1 MTQFRHSHLVGL
13 IMLALALL
21 SLLCPRHSAAQT
33 TRPATALADDANS
46 DDPEVERRLL
56 QLPEG
61 FDIQLFASEPLL
73 KRPVSMTFDAQGRLW
88 VLCIPRYPQIL
99 PGQDAIDY
107 IAVLEDSEGKGRADK
122 SHIFVSGLRVATGM
136 VPDDAGGAYVG
147 EGDLLLH
154 FKDHTGS
161 GKSDERQIIFSG
173 FGTADTHHTLNTF
186 SWGPDGLLY
195 FNQGWYINS
204 SIETP
209 RGMRRRFGGAIWQL
223 RPDSLALEIYDRSIA
238 VNNTWGRVFDSFGQP
253 IIASAWPADINLIL
267 PDTPL
272 NRTDDPALV
281 PSLKV
286 TKLAGERHSGL
297 EIITGRHFPPDWQ
310 NNLVTG
316 AFNSRRLQRFKVQ
329 YDADRISVRE
339 LDPLIVSHHN
349 KFRPIDVKMGP
360 DGALY
365 VLDWYNII
373 IQHNQVNFRD
383 PRRDHEHGR
392 IWRVT
397 CNGRALVPA
406 PHLADAAIPQLL
418 EHLKDP
424 EQWTRLKAARLLALH
439 DRKEVIPTLARWVSA
454 IAGDKPED
462 EHQLLEALWLYQSL
476 DEVEP
481 ALLARLL
488 RARDARIRAAATTV
502 LGYWHDRLPDP
513 ARLLA
518 AQADDENIRVR
529 LNAVLAAQR
538 VPSSAALESA
548 LHALDHPSDAF
559 ISFETQKAAE
569 VLKPYWYPQFQAG
582 KFTFGSS
589 AKRLSFALQSIRA
602 ADAVEQLL
610 AMLSAGK
617 IVRENQPE
625 LLAAVAAM
633 GTPQQQNV
641 VFEAVLG
648 AEADKAFSSS
658 DRARLLDALVQSTR
672 SRGTQPS
679 ANVQRVSALMPGS
692 DELALSALRA
702 VGAWK
707 LESERA
713 ELEKISADDSSTPAK
728 RQAAIGALVD
738 MGGPQTVAHLTS
750 LAQEPKPYAARVD
763 AIAGLA
769 AMDTRQAAVLAA
781 ALFNEP
787 LPPGG
792 DPSPAFTAFFRRTG
806 GPDLLAAALKSKKPS
821 PDVARIGAGQL
832 YAAGLSAPALAQA
845 LRVGNEAIDRQK
857 QFSPAEQQ
865 RLVRLALSQG
875 DPHRGEKIFRGSVG
889 CMQCH
894 SIAGAGGNVAPDLAT
909 IGTTAQPDFL
919 VEHLILPAKSIK
931 DGYVAMEILTQG
943 GDAFTGVRQR
953 ETATDLVLRDAT
965 HDEIIIPKSTI
976 KKQRSIG
983 TLMPSG
989 LTDALTDNELADLV
1003 RFLSELGKPGP
1014 FDVGHAPVSRQWLTL
1029 TALPQN
1035 LPLLDSGALGHTLLT
1050 DAHLAWTRAY
1060 TNVAGEVTLSELA
1073 VGPTAST
1080 AILRCRVNVTAG
1092 GKCGLLLNSDQGV
1105 RVWLDGHLLSPAS
1118 IASLDLTAGTHTL
1131 DFAIDLSSRKLPTLR
1146 CELLEVTGSAAHVQ
1160 WAPTR

>member
-1 MTQFRHSHLVGL
+1 MQFRHNQFVALM
-13 IMLALALL
+13 MLAILPLAL
-21 SLLCPRHSAAQT
+21 SRHAAGQT
-33 TRPATALADDANS
+33 TAPADDPNS
-46 DDPEVERRLL
+46 DDPEVERRML
-56 QLPEG
+56 QLPQG

-73 KRPVSMTFDAQGRLW
+73 KRPVSMTFDAQGRMW

-107 IAVLEDSEGKGRADK
+107 IAVLEDTQGKGRADK

-136 VPDDAGGAYVG
+136 VPDDAGGAWVG

-154 FKDHTGS
+154 FKDNTGS
-161 GKSDERQIIFSG
+161 GKADERQIVFSG

-195 FNQGWYINS
+195 FDQGWYVNS

-238 VNNTWGRVFDSFGQP
+238 VNNTWGRIFDSFGQP
-253 IIASAWPADINLIL
+253 IIASAWPADINLVL

-281 PSLKV
+281 PSLKM

-297 EIITGRHFPPDWQ
+297 EIVTGRHFPAEWQ

-316 AFNSRRLQRFKVQ
+316 AFNSRRVQRFKVQ
-329 YDADRISVRE
+329 YDADRIAVKE
-339 LDPLIVSHHN
+339 VDPLIVSRHN

-383 PRRDHEHGR
+383 PRRDHDHGR
-392 IWRVT
+392 IWRIT
-397 CNGRALVPA
+397 CRDRPLVP
-406 PHLADAAIPQLL
+406 PPYLAEASIPQLL
-418 EHLKDP
+418 DHLKDP
-424 EQWTRLKAARLLALH
+424 EQWTRLKTARMLAQQN
-439 DRKEVIPTLARWVSA
+439 RKEVISALARWVSA
-454 IAGDKPED
+454 IAGSKPDE
-462 EHQLLEALWLYQSL
+462 EHQLLEALWLYQSM

-488 RARDARIRAAATTV
+488 RAQDARIRAAATTV
-502 LGYWHDRLPDP
+502 LGYWHDRLANP
-513 ARLLA
+513 ALLLA
-518 AQADDENIRVR
+518 TQADDENIRVR

-538 VPSSAALESA
+538 VPGPAALESA
-548 LHALDHPSDAF
+548 LHAMDHPTDAY
-559 ISFETQKAAE
+559 ISFELQKAAM

-582 KFTFGSS
+582 QFTFGGN
-589 AKRLSFALQSIRA
+589 ARRLSFALQSIQA
-602 ADAVEQLL
+602 PDAVEQLL

-625 LLAAVAAM
+625 LLAAVAVM

-641 VFEAVLG
+641 VFEAVLSE
-648 AEADKAFSSS
+648 EANKAFSLH

-672 SRGTQPS
+672 SRASQPS
-679 ANVQRVSALMPGS
+679 ADVKRVAVLITES
-692 DELALSALRA
+692 DELGLAALRA
-702 VGAWK
+702 AGAWK
-707 LESERA
+707 LESQRT
-713 ELEKISADDSSTPAK
+713 ELEKIGADESSAPPR

-738 MGGPQTVAHLTS
+738 LGGAQTVAWLAS

-769 AMDTRQAAVLAA
+769 ALDTRQAAELAA
-781 ALFNEP
+781 ALFAEP
-787 LPPGG
+787 MPGGG
-792 DPSPAFTAFFRRTG
+792 DPAPAFTAFFRRTG

-821 PDVARIGAGQL
+821 PDVARIGTRQL
-832 YAAGLSAPALAQA
+832 YAAGLSAPALAEA
-845 LRVGNEAIDRQK
+845 LRAGSEATDRQK

-865 RLVRLALSQG
+865 RLVRLAQTHG
-875 DPHRGEKIFRGSVG
+875 DPHRGEKIFRSSIG

-894 SIAGAGGNVAPDLAT
+894 AIAGAGGNVAPDLAT

-919 VEHLILPAKSIK
+919 VEHLILPNKSIK
-931 DGYVAMEILTQG
+931 DGYITLEVLTKD
-943 GDAFTGVRQR
+943 GDIFTGIRQR
-953 ETATDLVLRDAT
+953 ETGTDLVLRDAT
-965 HDEIIIPKSTI
+965 HDEIIIPKSAI
-976 KKQRSIG
+976 KKQRPIG
-983 TLMPSG
+983 TLMPVG

-1014 FDVGHAPVSRQWLTL
+1014 FDVGHAPVARQWHTL
-1029 TALPQN
+1029 ASVPPNLALRNPET
-1035 LPLLDSGALGHTLLT
+1035 LGRTLLT
-1050 DAHLAWTRAY
+1050 DAHLTWTRAY
-1060 TNVAGEVTLSELA
+1060 SNVAGNLSLSDLA
-1073 VGPTAST
+1073 AGTNARV
-1080 AILRCRVNVTAG
+1080 AILRCRVSATAS
-1092 GKCGLLLNSDQGV
+1092 GKCGILLDSDQGV
-1105 RVWLDGHLLSPAS
+1105 QLWLDGHPLSPAS
-1118 IASLDLTAGTHTL
+1118 IASLDLAAGTHTL
-1131 DFAIDLSSRKLPTLR
+1131 DFAIDLSTRKSPALR
-1146 CELLEVTGSAAHVQ
+1146 CELLEIPGSSAHAQ
-1160 WAPTR
+1160 WAPIR